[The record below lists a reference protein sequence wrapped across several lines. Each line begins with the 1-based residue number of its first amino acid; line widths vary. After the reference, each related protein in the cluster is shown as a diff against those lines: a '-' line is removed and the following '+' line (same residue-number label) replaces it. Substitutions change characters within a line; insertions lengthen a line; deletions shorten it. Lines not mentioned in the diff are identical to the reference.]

1 MDQPSARLYGQ
12 QTLMHLILC
21 SSDILW
27 YGLVACQT
35 LALGL
40 RDKLH
45 PWGPP
50 FVSSCHPAIQVLV
63 QGALKYEDNSVS
75 YSERWPRSK
84 SLPNILKSRISGTC
98 T

>member
-12 QTLMHLILC
+12 RTLMHLILC
-21 SSDILW
+21 ST
-27 YGLVACQT
+27 CRT